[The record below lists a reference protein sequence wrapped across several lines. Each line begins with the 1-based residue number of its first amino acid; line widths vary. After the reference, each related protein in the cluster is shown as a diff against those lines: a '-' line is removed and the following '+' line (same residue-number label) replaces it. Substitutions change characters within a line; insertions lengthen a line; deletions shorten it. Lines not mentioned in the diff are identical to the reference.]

1 MKHTSFLS
9 PSILTGLIP
18 ISGSSISGSAISG
31 SANSQE
37 LTIAKWDGAVQ
48 DAQRFAFIIRF
59 TETSGIN
66 ISEDNTFSVAPASSI
81 QLPKAYP

>member
-9 PSILTGLIP
+9 PSILTGLIA
-18 ISGSSISGSAISG
+18 ISGSAISG
-31 SANSQE
+31 SANSQD

>member
-18 ISGSSISGSAISG
+18 ISGSPISG

-48 DAQRFAFIIRF
+48 DAQRFAFIIR
-59 TETSGIN
+59 
-66 ISEDNTFSVAPASSI
+66 
-81 QLPKAYP
+81 LPKLQA

>member
-9 PSILTGLIP
+9 PSILTGLIL
-18 ISGSSISGSAISG
+18 ISGSAISG

>member
-18 ISGSSISGSAISG
+18 ISG

>member
-18 ISGSSISGSAISG
+18 ISGSPISGTISG